1 MGPEVIFYTF
11 LLLMGLVFLRVHIG
25 IALGVASVVGV
36 FLAYGDIEIALSV
49 LSSTAY
55 EAIRTDSL
63 MVIPLFVLMGE
74 VVSRAGAAKDLYKLC
89 DRGLRKLP
97 GRLAA
102 ATVFG
107 NAAFAAVSGLSL
119 IHI

>member
-63 MVIPLFVLMGE
+63 MVIPLFVLCLLYTSPSPRDKRQ
-74 VVSRAGAAKDLYKLC
+74 SRMPSSA
-89 DRGLRKLP
+89 
-97 GRLAA
+97 
-102 ATVFG
+102 
-107 NAAFAAVSGLSL
+107 
-119 IHI
+119 